1 MKIQESK
8 KMQRIEF
15 GQFEVA
21 QLEGVE
27 LGIIAQSHSESG
39 WANCKVRLLRTFS
52 WDAKERAF
60 EVVDIDLV
68 SGNPVIA
75 VCGPYATAD
84 AAAWNL
90 DPSMDVGF
98 PEREDYDG
106 VLYIVQGEP
115 ATPKDRYQDAA
126 AWIVLAGTSHDG
138 KERFISLALE
148 KSNTQLVHIELEEGQ
163 LKVSLILPKQIY
175 PLEACG
181 ELIDLPQM
189 QLVTGYGDIERA
201 HLELRKIISQAMPFR
216 ARDYS
221 APLIVDTWGF
231 GTNVNQQLVS
241 SVAETAKELEL
252 EVLTID
258 KGWEKIVGE
267 WHPGLHFQDG
277 MKGLAEITARSG
289 TRLGLWASLG
299 NADPLSTVAL
309 EHPDWI
315 ATWRGK
321 PQVVSHRTSSFCMG
335 HGPVIEY
342 LSEQLAHLANNGL
355 TWLLHDFETISRCD
369 SAHHDHPQGLGE
381 DWAVRGWYRLLSE
394 FRAKYSD
401 VWIENC
407 WNGGRPLDLQ
417 MVGHHDTTI
426 GDDFCDVRH
435 NAVAKVGL
443 GKYLP
448 AHWCSSYMSDQ
459 NSLTLRSQLAI
470 YAVGGPWI
478 LMGDIPNWSAEKL
491 QLAKQLMKV
500 YKSWRP
506 LFPSGSVGWA
516 SLSGWK
522 ADSRF
527 RADQPVLAISFL
539 HESGSELMAC
549 VVTEP
554 LATEEI
560 RWHPVQSGAVRVTN
574 EFTGEI
580 RDYNESE
587 IAEGIAISTKAAD
600 GHLFSAV
607 AI

>member
-1 MKIQESK
+1 
-8 KMQRIEF
+8 MQKVQS

-21 QLEGVE
+21 QVDGKE
-27 LGIIAQSHSESG
+27 LGVIAQSFSEPG
-39 WANCKVRLLRTFS
+39 WASCTVRLLRTFS

-60 EVVDIDLV
+60 EIVDFKLEAR
-68 SGNPVIA
+68 SELIA

-84 AAAWNL
+84 AAAFNV
-90 DPSMDVGF
+90 DAETDVGF

-106 VLYIVQGEP
+106 VLYMVHGQP
-115 ATPKDRYQDAA
+115 ATANDRYQDAA
-126 AWIVLAGTSHDG
+126 GWIVLAGKGLNGED
-138 KERFISLALE
+138 RYVALALE
-148 KSNTQLVHIELEEGQ
+148 KSNTQLVHMSLEDQ
-163 LKVSLILPKQIY
+163 RLNISLILPKQIY
-175 PLEACG
+175 PIAACS

-189 QLVTGYGDIERA
+189 QIKTGFGDVDVA
-201 HLELRKIISQAMPFR
+201 HAELRSMILQAIPAR

-221 APLIVDTWGF
+221 SPLIVDTWGF
-231 GTNVNQQLVS
+231 GTNVNQALVA
-241 SVAETAKELEL
+241 SVANTAKELEL

-267 WHPGLHFQDG
+267 WQPGPHFEDG
-277 MKGLAEITARSG
+277 MPGLAEITSRSG

-299 NADPLSTVAL
+299 NADPASSVAL

-321 PQVVSHRTSSFCMG
+321 TQVVSHRTSSLCMG
-335 HGPVIEY
+335 HGPVIDY
-342 LSEQLAHLANNGL
+342 LAGQLDNLANNGL

-369 SAHHDHPQGLGE
+369 SANHDHPQGLGE

-394 FRAKYSD
+394 FRARFES
-401 VWIENC
+401 VWLENC

-491 QLAKQLMKV
+491 ALAKRVMNV
-500 YKSWRP
+500 YRAWRP
-506 LFPSGSVGWA
+506 MFPTGSVRWA
-516 SLSGWK
+516 SLGGWQ
-522 ADSRF
+522 ADSRW
-527 RADQPVLAISFL
+527 RADQEVLPISFV
-539 HESGSELMAC
+539 HESGKELMAC
-549 VVTEP
+549 VVTES
-554 LATEEI
+554 LKQDEI
-560 RWHPVQSGAVRVTN
+560 RWHPAYKGAMTITN
-574 EFTGEI
+574 EFTGES
-580 RDYNESE
+580 RDYDESE
-587 IAEGIAISTKAAD
+587 IAAGIAIAADTAD
-600 GHLFSAV
+600 GHLFAAV
-607 AI
+607 PKINS

>member
-1 MKIQESK
+1 
-8 KMQRIEF
+8 MQRVPS
-15 GQFEVA
+15 GRLQVA
-21 QLEGVE
+21 KVDGKE
-27 LGIIAQSHSESG
+27 LGVIAQSFSEAG
-39 WANCKVRLLRTFS
+39 WSSCTVRLLRTFS

-60 EVVDIDLV
+60 ELVDFKLEEGSDL
-68 SGNPVIA
+68 IA

-84 AAAWNL
+84 AAAFNV
-90 DPSMDVGF
+90 DAEMDVGF

-106 VLYIVQGEP
+106 VLYLVHGQP
-115 ATPKDRYQDAA
+115 ATANDRYQDAA
-126 AWIVLAGTSHDG
+126 AWIVLSGKGLDG
-138 KERFISLALE
+138 KDRFVSLALE
-148 KSNTQLVHIELEEGQ
+148 KSNTQLVHMSIEDQQ
-163 LKVSLILPKQIY
+163 LNISLILPKQIY
-175 PLEACG
+175 PISACS

-189 QLVTGYGDIERA
+189 QIRTGLGDIESA
-201 HLELRKIISQAMPFR
+201 HAVLREMILQAIPTR
-216 ARDYS
+216 ARNYS

-231 GTNVNQQLVS
+231 GTNVNQALVS
-241 SVAETAKELEL
+241 SVANTAKELEL

-258 KGWEKIVGE
+258 KGWENIVGE
-267 WHPGLHFQDG
+267 WRPGPHFEDG
-277 MKGLAEITARSG
+277 MPGLAEITARSG

-299 NADPLSTVAL
+299 NADPLSTVAI

-321 PQVVSHRTSSFCMG
+321 PQVVSHKTSSLCMG

-342 LSEQLAHLANNGL
+342 LAGQLANLANNGL

-369 SAHHDHPQGLGE
+369 SDIHDHPQGLGE

-394 FRAKYSD
+394 FRERFSE

-417 MVGHHDTTI
+417 MVAHHDTTI

-491 QLAKQLMKV
+491 SLAKRVMSV
-500 YKSWRP
+500 YRSWRP
-506 LFPSGSVGWA
+506 MFPNGSVRWTQ
-516 SLSGWK
+516 LSGWQ
-522 ADSRF
+522 ADSRW
-527 RADQPVLAISFL
+527 RADQEVLAISFV

-549 VVTEP
+549 VVTQQLENP
-554 LATEEI
+554 EF
-560 RWHPVQSGAVRVTN
+560 RWHPVLKGALRITD
-574 EFTGEI
+574 EFTGES
-580 RDYNESE
+580 RDYDESKVV
-587 IAEGIAISTKAAD
+587 AGIAISAASAD